1 MKFFT
6 KWGEKNEHEMGEYS
20 KFITDQIQLQ
30 HRKNTY
36 SMWSEYIIYIS
47 MCFVLFCSYV
57 DSMLVVPMC
66 FFIFRSEAFLVLL
79 LTNSHSTRLKPIVN
93 YVKSM
98 MKLNRHY
105 FRFDFIRI
113 EV

>member
-1 MKFFT
+1 MNM
-6 KWGEKNEHEMGEYS
+6 KWGNILS
-20 KFITDQIQLQ
+20 LLPIKFNCNIE
-30 HRKNTY
+30 KNTY

-66 FFIFRSEAFLVLL
+66 FLIFRSETFLVLL
-79 LTNSHSTRLKPIVN
+79 LTNSHSTRFKPIVN